1 MDKPKFD
8 TGPIKRLLTPR
19 KLAFL
24 VTIGTANY
32 LWAIG
37 KVDFLQAA
45 LIMVGFY
52 FGNKAALDKPGQ
64 DS

>member
-1 MDKPKFD
+1 MKEF
-8 TGPIKRLLTPR
+8 KRLLTPR

-24 VTIGTANY
+24 ITICVANA
-32 LWAIG
+32 LWLMG
-37 KVDFLQAA
+37 KVDFLQAS

-52 FGNKAALDKPGQ
+52 FGNKSALDKPGE